1 MNWAWA
7 VGILILSIVPGI
19 VGGGLVWS
27 FFEKWT
33 AVVVWEIILFCI
45 VMMIISKGVKKGAPA
60 H

>member
-7 VGILILSIVPGI
+7 LGMVILAIVPSI

-27 FFEKWT
+27 FFEKWA
-33 AVVVWEIILFCI
+33 AVGIWEIVFLAILTL
-45 VMMIISKGVKKGAPA
+45 VIINGTKKGSNA